1 MLKSKNLSALL
12 SQSLTTLPEEPPL
25 STYGTTSNPPPAIF
39 SSLLGS
45 HLGREIAASH
55 INPNAKYLAH
65 YQGLD
70 SDQIASTEQQWLNS
84 VCSGES
90 KKKVHV
96 IFAAQTFSEY
106 LRGCTKALDGS
117 KPKWV
122 TIETNDAVFLVRQI
136 GGEEGLLLVT
146 VATRG
151 TPLGLLF
158 TKTDGVYEE
167 LEKGLDGYKVA

>member
-1 MLKSKNLSALL
+1 MD
-12 SQSLTTLPEEPPL
+12 Q
-25 STYGTTSNPPPAIF
+25 
-39 SSLLGS
+39 
-45 HLGREIAASH
+45 
-55 INPNAKYLAH
+55 

-70 SDQIASTEQQWLNS
+70 SDEIVSTEQQWLNS
-84 VCSGES
+84 VCSGEA

-122 TIETNDAVFLVRQI
+122 SIETNDAVFLIQQI
-136 GGEEGLLLVT
+136 GAEEGLLLVT

-158 TKTDGVYEE
+158 TKTEGVHKQLEE
-167 LEKGLDGYKVA
+167 GLEGYKVA

>member
-45 HLGREIAASH
+45 ALGREIAASH

-158 TKTDGVYEE
+158 TKTDGVYSE
-167 LEKGLDGYKVA
+167 LEKGLEGYKVA